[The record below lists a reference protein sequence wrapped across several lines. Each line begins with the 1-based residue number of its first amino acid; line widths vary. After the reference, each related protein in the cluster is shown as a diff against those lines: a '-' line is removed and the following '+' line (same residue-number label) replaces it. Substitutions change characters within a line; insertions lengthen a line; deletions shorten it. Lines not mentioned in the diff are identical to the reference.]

1 MRLTPA
7 GLFGRTLLTLGLS
20 YAVLAALTFGALV
33 YYALS
38 PVAQRSAADLAAF
51 MVLQAQTWAMLP
63 PNLRGDYVDKLYQ
76 EHDLWL
82 TQTQSEIP
90 PENYFLPYVRRV
102 EQALA
107 ERLGDAVSVQPQ
119 VIEGRRWFWV
129 DLAVGQNREPV
140 RVGFP
145 RDRVRTRP
153 IDALLAVGVATLL
166 LILLASVVLA
176 RQITSPLTRLG
187 AEVERIGRGQ
197 LPHPLPETGPR
208 ELVTF
213 VRQFNRMVVQIQE
226 LLANRTTLLAG
237 ISHDLRTPIARMQ
250 LALEM
255 LSQQPDPQLVAR
267 LQQDLEQMNRL
278 IGQTLELARN
288 LEAGARDRVDLADL
302 IDGLVLSQR
311 RSGAELTWQAR
322 GPCPAEVNVSAL
334 ERILGNL
341 LDNALRY
348 GAGGGAPRVE
358 LECNGQGTEI
368 RVLDRGPGIPEHE
381 REAIFQPF
389 YRLEAS
395 RSRDTGGSGL
405 GLAIVRQLADACGLT
420 VQLEPRPGGGTL
432 ARVRL
437 GNGS

>member
-1 MRLTPA
+1 
-7 GLFGRTLLTLGLS
+7 
-20 YAVLAALTFGALV
+20 
-33 YYALS
+33 
-38 PVAQRSAADLAAF
+38 
-51 MVLQAQTWAMLP
+51 MLP
-63 PNLRGDYVDKLYQ
+63 PNLRSDYVDKLYQ

-82 TQTQSEIP
+82 TQPQDEIP
-90 PENYFLPYVRRV
+90 PDNYFLPYVRRV

-107 ERLGDAVSVQPQ
+107 ERLGDAVSMKSQ

-153 IDALLAVGVATLL
+153 IDALLAVALGTLL
-166 LILLASVVLA
+166 LILLASVLLA
-176 RQITSPLTRLG
+176 RQITRPLTRLG
-187 AEVERIGRGQ
+187 AEVEQIGRGQ

-208 ELVTF
+208 ELVIF

-255 LSQQPDPQLVAR
+255 LAQQPDPKLVLR
-267 LQQDLEQMNRL
+267 LQQDLEQMNQL
-278 IGQTLELARN
+278 IGQALDLARN

-302 IDGLVLSQR
+302 IDGLVVTQR
-311 RSGAELTWQAR
+311 RGGAELAWQAE

-334 ERILGNL
+334 ERILANL
-341 LDNALRY
+341 LENALRY
-348 GAGGGAPRVE
+348 GGSEAPRVE
-358 LECNGQGTEI
+358 LDCNGTAAEI
-368 RVLDRGPGIPEHE
+368 RVLDRGPGIPESE
-381 REAIFQPF
+381 REAVFRPF

-405 GLAIVRQLADACGLT
+405 GLAIVRQLADACGFA
-420 VQLEPRPGGGTL
+420 VRLEPRPGGGTL

-437 GNGS
+437 GNGD

>member
-1 MRLTPA
+1 MPVTPS

-20 YAVLAALTFGALV
+20 YTLLAVLTFGALV
-33 YYALS
+33 HYALS

-51 MVLQAQTWAMLP
+51 MVLQAQTWALLP
-63 PNLRGDYVDKLYQ
+63 PHLRSEYVDKLYR

-82 TQTQSEIP
+82 TQPQDEIP
-90 PENYFLPYVRRV
+90 PDDYFLPYVHRV
-102 EQALA
+102 EEALA
-107 ERLGDAVSVQPQ
+107 ERLGDSVPVQPQ

-153 IDALLAVGVATLL
+153 IDALLAVALGTLL
-166 LILLASVVLA
+166 LILLASVLLA
-176 RQITSPLTRLG
+176 RQITRPLTRLG
-187 AEVERIGRGQ
+187 AEVEQIGRGQ
-197 LPHPLPETGPR
+197 LPRPLPETGPR
-208 ELVTF
+208 ELVIF
-213 VRQFNRMVVQIQE
+213 VRQFNRMVMQIQE

-255 LSQQPDPQLVAR
+255 LARQPDGKLVLR
-267 LQQDLEQMNRL
+267 LQQDLEQMNQL
-278 IGQTLELARN
+278 IGQTLDLARN
-288 LEAGARDRVDLADL
+288 LEAGERDLVDLADL
-302 IDGLVLSQR
+302 IDGLVLAQR
-311 RSGAELTWQAR
+311 RGGAELLWEAR

-334 ERILGNL
+334 KRILANL
-341 LDNALRY
+341 LENALRY
-348 GAGGGAPRVE
+348 GGGTAPRVE
-358 LECNGQGTEI
+358 LDCNRRRAEI
-368 RVLDRGPGIPEHE
+368 RVLDRGPGIPEGE
-381 REAIFQPF
+381 REAVFQPF

-405 GLAIVRQLADACGLT
+405 GLAIVRQLADANGLQ
-420 VQLEPRPGGGTL
+420 VRLEPRPGGGTL

-437 GNGS
+437 GTSD